1 MTGGVPGLE
10 ELGRRAML
18 APRVDEVRAALA
30 STPAWLV
37 GGAVRDIAL
46 GREVSDLDIAVSG
59 SPEAPARAIAA
70 ALRGVAFELSDEFPA
85 WRVKDRGD
93 AWQVD
98 VAELRAETIE
108 ADLAL
113 RDFTVGAVA
122 VSLEGGEAL
131 DPLGGLPD
139 LASGLIRACGPT
151 SFSDDPLRLMR
162 AARLVAQFGWE
173 IDEGTVRLAREESPR
188 AGDPAGERILA
199 ELMLLIGARDPLA
212 GLAVM
217 DRIGLFDWL
226 LPEIGDLHGVIQG
239 PNHHLDVYGHTM
251 EVVEGILRIE
261 SDLERFTGERAAE
274 VSDYLARPLADGGTR
289 GAALRLG
296 ALFHDCA
303 KPQTRSEEGGF
314 VSFRGH
320 DQLGATRIEER
331 FRELRASRR
340 LISYLGDLT
349 RHHLILGFMVA
360 SRPLDRRQ
368 IFAYLDRTDP
378 VSIDVTLLTVADR
391 LAARGTA
398 SIASGEMVAG
408 HLELAQEMV
417 GHALD
422 WDQDGPPA
430 QFLPG
435 NELAAKLGIEPGPKL
450 GEVIAEL
457 AAARYAGEIV
467 DANEAVEH
475 ARRFLETG

>member
-1 MTGGVPGLE
+1 VSEVPGLE
-10 ELGRRAML
+10 ELGRRAMA
-18 APRVDEVRAALA
+18 APRVDRVRETLA
-30 STPAWLV
+30 GIPAWLV

-46 GREVSDLDIAVSG
+46 GREVNDLDIAVAG
-59 SPEAPARAIAA
+59 PPEAPARAIAK
-70 ALRGVAFELSDEFPA
+70 ALDGVAFELSEEFPA
-85 WRVKDRGD
+85 WRVKDREDG
-93 AWQVD
+93 WQVD

-108 ADLAL
+108 GDLGL
-113 RDFTVGAVA
+113 RDFTVGAIA
-122 VSLEGGEAL
+122 VELEGGEAL

-139 LASGLIRACGPT
+139 LGAGLIRACGPA

-173 IDEGTVRLAREESPR
+173 IETETAGLARATSPH
-188 AGDPAGERILA
+188 ADDPAGERSLA
-199 ELMLLIGARDPLA
+199 ELVLLIGARDPLA
-212 GLAVM
+212 GLAAM

-226 LPEIGDLHGVIQG
+226 LPEIGDLHDVVQG

-261 SDLERFTGERAAE
+261 SELEAFTGERADE
-274 VSDYLARPLADGGTR
+274 VSEYLARPLADGATR

-314 VSFRGH
+314 ISFRGH
-320 DQLGATRIEER
+320 DQLGAERIGDR
-331 FRELRASRR
+331 FRRLKSSRK
-340 LISYLGDLT
+340 LSGYLADLA
-349 RHHLILGFMVA
+349 RHHLILGFMVT
-360 SRPLDRRQ
+360 SMPLDRRQ
-368 IFAYLDRTDP
+368 IYAYLDHTDP

-398 SIASGEMVAG
+398 SIASQKMVAD
-408 HLELAQEMV
+408 HLELARQMI

-422 WDQDGPPA
+422 WEQNGPPK

-435 NELAAKLGIEPGPKL
+435 NELADALGIKPGPEL
-450 GEVIAEL
+450 GKVMDEL
-457 AAARYAGEIV
+457 AAARFAGEIN

-475 ARRFLETG
+475 ARGFLEAG

>member
-1 MTGGVPGLE
+1 MTGVLGLE
-10 ELGRRAML
+10 VLGQRAL
-18 APRVDEVRAALA
+18 GAPRVDRVREALA
-30 STPAWLV
+30 GTPAWLV

-46 GREVSDLDIAVSG
+46 GRETNDLDLAVTG
-59 SPEAPARAIAA
+59 SPETPARAIAK
-70 ALRGVAFELSDEFPA
+70 ALDGIAFELSEEFPA
-85 WRVKDRGD
+85 WRAKDRDD

-98 VAELRAETIE
+98 VAELRAPDIE
-108 ADLAL
+108 RDLEL

-122 VSLEGGEAL
+122 VSLENGEAI
-131 DPLGGLPD
+131 DPLGGLGD
-139 LASGLIRACGPT
+139 LAAGTIRVCGPT

-173 IDEGTVRLAREESPR
+173 IEEATAELARQSAPR
-188 AGDPAGERILA
+188 AGDPAGERTLA
-199 ELMLLIGARDPLA
+199 ELILLIGARDPLA
-212 GLAVM
+212 GLAAM

-226 LPEIGDLHGVIQG
+226 LPEIGDLHDVVQG

-261 SDLERFTGERAAE
+261 SDLETFTGERAPE
-274 VSDYLARPLADGGTR
+274 VSAYLSRPLADGATR

-303 KPQTRSEEGGF
+303 KPQTRSEEGDF

-320 DQLGATRIEER
+320 DRLGAEQIDSR
-331 FRELRASRR
+331 FRSLRASRK
-340 LISYLGDLT
+340 LSSYIADLT
-349 RHHLILGFMVA
+349 RHHLILGFLVNQM
-360 SRPLDRRQ
+360 PLDKRQ
-368 IFAYLDRTDP
+368 VFAYLDHTDP

-398 SIASGEMVAG
+398 EIAGQKMVAG
-408 HLELAQEMV
+408 HLELAREMV

-422 WDQDGPPA
+422 WDRNGPPA

-435 NELAAKLGIEPGPKL
+435 NELAEALGIEPGPEL
-450 GEVIAEL
+450 GNLMKEL
-457 AAARYAGEIV
+457 AAARFAGEIE
-467 DANEAVEH
+467 DATEAVEH
-475 ARRFLETG
+475 ARAFLEAG